1 MIGPEPGAVKRDGFG
16 VTRSAQNRTL
26 SAVRLCRGPFQFYKG
41 NLMAIEINLNSEI
54 GALETV
60 VVHTPG
66 QEMENMTPQTAA
78 EVLYDDIL
86 SLPLALAEH
95 RQLKGVLE
103 RVARVVELRE
113 LLAEVLEQERI
124 RHALLD
130 ELCRLY
136 DCPELKPG
144 LVEMTSDQ
152 LAGQL
157 IQGTPKKAIS
167 LEKYLDPSRY
177 AIPPLPNT
185 FFTRD
190 ATMCL
195 NDRVIIGSMAYKARV
210 AETLLLKA
218 VFKYHPDIHSQ
229 GFYYDGTDNRDSE
242 VTIEG
247 GDLLVIRED
256 LVVIGYSE
264 RTSAAGI
271 DRLMRSIASQGPV
284 RNFVV
289 VEIPK
294 TRATIH
300 LDMIF
305 TMVDRDK
312 CVVFP
317 PLITGARRCRAFHCE
332 FGDGPHARIKEYSG
346 VLEALRTLGVELKP
360 IACGGDDDFHQEREQ
375 WASGAN
381 FFAFGPGQ
389 ILGYAHNH
397 YTVEA
402 LAEAGFS
409 VVPAP
414 SVMDGSRVIEAE
426 ERVIVTIGGAELSRG
441 GGGCRCMTMPLAR
454 KSL

>member
-1 MIGPEPGAVKRDGFG
+1 MSI
-16 VTRSAQNRTL
+16 Q
-26 SAVRLCRGPFQFYKG
+26 
-41 NLMAIEINLNSEI
+41 INLNSEI
-54 GALETV
+54 GPLETV

-66 QEMENMTPQTAA
+66 QEIENMTPQTAA

-86 SLPLALAEH
+86 SLPLASREH

-103 RVARVVELRE
+103 KVARTVELRE
-113 LLAEVLEQERI
+113 LLADVLDQDPIRSALIEALCGLFNCPEVR
-124 RHALLD
+124 D
-130 ELCRLY
+130 ELIDL
-136 DCPELKPG
+136 PSP
-144 LVEMTSDQ
+144 Q
-152 LAGQL
+152 LAAQL
-157 IQGTPKKAIS
+157 IEGTPKKAIS
-167 LEKYLDPSRY
+167 LEKFLDPSRY
-177 AIPPLPNT
+177 AIPPLPNA

-195 NDRVIIGSMAYKARV
+195 NQRLIIGSMAYRARV
-210 AETLLLKA
+210 AEALLLKS
-218 VFKYHPDIHSQ
+218 VFKHHPEIASG
-229 GFYYDGTDNRDSE
+229 GFYFDGTDNRDTE

-284 RNFVV
+284 KNFIV

-317 PLITGARRCRAFHCE
+317 PLITGPARSRAFHCA
-332 FGDGPHARIKEYSG
+332 FNGGPEAKIVEYRG
-346 VLEALRTLGVELKP
+346 VIEALRALDLDLEP
-360 IACGGDDDFHQEREQ
+360 IACGGSDGFHQEREQ
-375 WASGAN
+375 WSSGAN
-381 FFAFGPGQ
+381 FFAFGPGK
-389 ILGYAHNH
+389 ILGYAHNQ

-402 LAEAGFS
+402 LSQAGFNVAQAEA
-409 VVPAP
+409 
-414 SVMDGSRVIEAE
+414 VIAGKREIDPD
-426 ERVIVTIGGAELSRG
+426 ERVVVTIDGAELSRG

-454 KSL
+454 RAL

>member
-1 MIGPEPGAVKRDGFG
+1 MTIRIGLD
-16 VTRSAQNRTL
+16 
-26 SAVRLCRGPFQFYKG
+26 
-41 NLMAIEINLNSEI
+41 SEI
-54 GALETV
+54 GTLDTV

-66 QEMENMTPQTAA
+66 QEMENMTPDTAA

-86 SLPLALAEH
+86 SLRLALGEH

-103 RVARVVELRE
+103 QVAQ
-113 LLAEVLEQERI
+113 VLELKDLLRDVLESDQI
-124 RHALLD
+124 RGALVN

-136 DCPELKPG
+136 HCPELIDA
-144 LVEMTSDQ
+144 LVELPSRE
-152 LAGQL
+152 LAGRL
-157 IQGTPKKAIS
+157 IEGTPKKSVS
-167 LEKYLDPSRY
+167 LEKFLDPSRY

-195 NDRVIIGSMAYKARV
+195 NNRVIIGSMAYKARV
-210 AETLLLKA
+210 AEALLLKA
-218 VFKYHPDIHSQ
+218 IFKHHPRVESA
-229 GFYYDGTDNRDSE
+229 GFYFDGTDNRDSE

-247 GDLLVIRED
+247 GDLLVIRRD

-264 RTSAAGI
+264 RTSVAGI
-271 DRLMRSIASQGPV
+271 DQLMRSIAARGPV

-305 TMVDRDK
+305 TMIDRDK

-317 PLITGARRCRAFHCE
+317 PLITGGHRSRAFHCRFDDPE
-332 FGDGPHARIKEYSG
+332 QATIREYDG
-346 VLEALRTLGVELKP
+346 VLPALADLGVDLAP
-360 IACGGDDDFHQEREQ
+360 IACGGSDEFLQQREQ

-381 FFAFGPGQ
+381 FFAFGPGR
-389 ILGYAHNH
+389 ILGYAHNEH
-397 YTVEA
+397 TLGA
-402 LAEAGFS
+402 LSDAGFN
-409 VVPAP
+409 VARGEDIIAGRREMGP
-414 SVMDGSRVIEAE
+414 E
-426 ERVIVTIGGAELSRG
+426 ERIVVSIDGAELSRG

-454 KSL
+454 KPLELA

>member
-1 MIGPEPGAVKRDGFG
+1 MTIQIRLDSEVGP
-16 VTRSAQNRTL
+16 
-26 SAVRLCRGPFQFYKG
+26 
-41 NLMAIEINLNSEI
+41 
-54 GALETV
+54 LETV

-103 RVARVVELRE
+103 KVARVVEFKA
-113 LLAEVLEQERI
+113 LLAEVLETESTRQ
-124 RHALLD
+124 ALVE
-130 ELCRLY
+130 ELCQLY
-136 DCPELKPG
+136 DCPELVDR
-144 LVEMTSDQ
+144 LVEMPSAT
-152 LAGQL
+152 LAAQL
-157 IQGTPKKAIS
+157 IEGTPKQAIS
-167 LEKYLDPSRY
+167 LEKYLSPSRY
-177 AIPPLPNT
+177 AIPPLPNA

-210 AETLLLKA
+210 AEALLLKA
-218 VFKYHPDIHSQ
+218 VFKFHPDIDSP
-229 GFYYDGTDNRDSE
+229 GFYLDGTANRNAE

-247 GDLLVIRED
+247 GDLLVIRKD

-264 RTSAAGI
+264 RTSVAGI

-317 PLITGARRCRAFHCE
+317 PLINGHQRSRAFHCRFDRAE
-332 FGDGPHARIKEYSG
+332 QAQIVEYES
-346 VLEALRTLGVELKP
+346 VLAALAALDVDLEP
-360 IACGGDDDFHQEREQ
+360 IACGGEDEFHQEREQ

-389 ILGYAHNH
+389 ILGYSHNVH
-397 YTVEA
+397 TVEA
-402 LAEAGFS
+402 LARAGFN
-409 VVPAP
+409 VAAAGEIIDGGRAIAP
-414 SVMDGSRVIEAE
+414 D
-426 ERVIVTIGGAELSRG
+426 ERLVVTIDGAELSRG

-454 KSL
+454 RTVD

>member
-1 MIGPEPGAVKRDGFG
+1 MTIQIRLDSEVGP
-16 VTRSAQNRTL
+16 
-26 SAVRLCRGPFQFYKG
+26 
-41 NLMAIEINLNSEI
+41 
-54 GALETV
+54 LETV

-95 RQLKGVLE
+95 RQLKGVLD
-103 RVARVVELRE
+103 RVARVVELKT
-113 LLAEVLEQERI
+113 LLAEVLEDESVRQ
-124 RHALLD
+124 ALVE

-136 DCPELKPG
+136 ECPELVGP
-144 LVEMTSDQ
+144 LVETPSPA

-157 IQGTPKKAIS
+157 IEGTPKQAIS
-167 LEKYLDPSRY
+167 LEKFLSPSRY

-210 AETLLLKA
+210 AEALLLKA
-218 VFKYHPDIHSQ
+218 VFKFHNGIDSR
-229 GFYYDGTDNRDSE
+229 GFYLDGTVNRNAE

-264 RTSAAGI
+264 RTSVAGI
-271 DRLMRSIASQGPV
+271 DRLMRSIARQGPV

-317 PLITGARRCRAFHCE
+317 PMITGRQRSRAFHCRFDRSE
-332 FGDGPHARIKEYSG
+332 EARIVEYES
-346 VLEALRTLGVELKP
+346 VLHALAALDLELEP
-360 IACGGDDDFHQEREQ
+360 IACGGEDDFYQEREQ

-381 FFAFGPGQ
+381 FFAFGPGK
-389 ILGYAHNH
+389 ILGYSHNLH
-397 YTVEA
+397 TVDA
-402 LAEAGFS
+402 LANAGFN
-409 VVPAP
+409 VAAAAEII
-414 SVMDGSRVIEAE
+414 DGSRAIDPD
-426 ERVIVTIGGAELSRG
+426 ERLVVTIDGAELSRG
-441 GGGCRCMTMPLAR
+441 GGGCRCMTMPLTRRA
-454 KSL
+454 LD

>member
-1 MIGPEPGAVKRDGFG
+1 MPIRIA
-16 VTRSAQNRTL
+16 
-26 SAVRLCRGPFQFYKG
+26 
-41 NLMAIEINLNSEI
+41 LNSEI
-54 GALETV
+54 GPLDTV

-66 QEMENMTPQTAA
+66 QEMENMTPETAA

-86 SLPLALAEH
+86 SLPLALREH
-95 RQLKGVLE
+95 QQLTGVLSK
-103 RVARVVELRE
+103 VAQVVEFRT
-113 LLAEVLEQERI
+113 LLAEVLEQDHVR
-124 RHALLD
+124 RSLVV
-130 ELCRLY
+130 ELVSLY
-136 DCPELKPG
+136 DCHELRDDLLDLPSE
-144 LVEMTSDQ
+144 V
-152 LAGQL
+152 LARQL
-157 IQGTPKKAIS
+157 IEGTPKLSIS
-167 LEKYLDPSRY
+167 LEKFLSPTPY

-210 AETLLLKA
+210 AEALLLKA
-218 VFKYHPDIHSQ
+218 MFKHHPDIGSR
-229 GFYYDGTDNRDSE
+229 GFYFDGTENRDSE

-264 RTSAAGI
+264 RTSLAGI
-271 DRLMRSIASQGPV
+271 DQLMRSIASQGPV
-284 RNFVV
+284 RNFIV

-317 PLITGARRCRAFHCE
+317 PLITGPHRCRAFHCR
-332 FGDGPHARIKEYSG
+332 FDRGDQASIREYAC
-346 VLEALRTLGVELKP
+346 VLEALSALGVDLEP
-360 IACGGDDDFHQEREQ
+360 VPCGGSEQFNQEREQ

-389 ILGYAHNH
+389 IVGYAHNQH
-397 YTVEA
+397 TVEA
-402 LAEAGFS
+402 LSKAGFNVAES
-409 VVPAP
+409 REVI
-414 SVMDGSRVIEAE
+414 SGQRVIDAG
-426 ERVIVTIGGAELSRG
+426 ERVVVTIDGAELSRG

-454 KSL
+454 RELD

>member
-1 MIGPEPGAVKRDGFG
+1 MSIRIGLD
-16 VTRSAQNRTL
+16 
-26 SAVRLCRGPFQFYKG
+26 
-41 NLMAIEINLNSEI
+41 SEI
-54 GALETV
+54 GHLQTV

-66 QEMENMTPQTAA
+66 QEMENMTPDTAA

-86 SLPLALAEH
+86 SLRLALREH
-95 RQLKGVLE
+95 RQLKGVLQQ
-103 RVARVVELRE
+103 VAQVLELKE
-113 LLAEVLEQERI
+113 LLREVLEIDRI
-124 RHALLD
+124 RAALVN
-130 ELCRLY
+130 ELCSLY
-136 DCPELKPG
+136 QCPELIDD
-144 LVEMTSDQ
+144 LVELPSDQ
-152 LAGQL
+152 LASRL
-157 IQGTPKKAIS
+157 IEGTPKRAIS

-210 AETLLLKA
+210 AEALLLKA
-218 VFKYHPDIHSQ
+218 VFKYHPDIVSG
-229 GFYYDGTDNRDSE
+229 GFYFDGTDQRDSE

-247 GDLLVIRED
+247 GDLLVIRRD

-264 RTSAAGI
+264 RTSVAGI
-271 DRLMRSIASQGPV
+271 DRLMRAIAGQGPV

-305 TMVDRDK
+305 TMVDRDQ

-317 PLITGARRCRAFHCE
+317 PLITGLQRSRAFHCRFDDPE
-332 FGDGPHARIKEYSG
+332 RAVIREYDA
-346 VLEALRTLGVELKP
+346 VLPALSDLGLDLAP
-360 IACGGDDDFHQEREQ
+360 IPCGGDDEFQQQREQ

-381 FFAFGPGQ
+381 FFAFGPGR
-389 ILGYAHNH
+389 ILGYSHNER
-397 YTVEA
+397 TLDA
-402 LAEAGFS
+402 LARSGFNVARAQDLIS
-409 VVPAP
+409 GQRELGADEKVVV
-414 SVMDGSRVIEAE
+414 SID
-426 ERVIVTIGGAELSRG
+426 GAELSRG

-454 KSL
+454 RALDLA

>member
-1 MIGPEPGAVKRDGFG
+1 MSIR
-16 VTRSAQNRTL
+16 
-26 SAVRLCRGPFQFYKG
+26 
-41 NLMAIEINLNSEI
+41 INLNSEI
-54 GALETV
+54 GPLETV

-66 QEMENMTPQTAA
+66 QEIENMTPQTAA

-86 SLPLALAEH
+86 TLKLALAEH
-95 RQLKGVLE
+95 HQLKGVLNK
-103 RVARVVELRE
+103 VARVVELRD
-113 LLAEVLEQERI
+113 LLAEVLAEETVCL
-124 RHALLD
+124 ALVS

-136 DCPELKPG
+136 DCQELKGELLDLEPAA
-144 LVEMTSDQ
+144 
-152 LAGQL
+152 LARQL
-157 IQGTPKKAIS
+157 IEGTAKRSIS
-167 LEKYLDPSRY
+167 LEKFLNPSRY

-195 NDRVIIGSMAYKARV
+195 NDRLIIGSMAFKARV
-210 AETLLLKA
+210 AEALLLKA
-218 VFKYHPDIHSQ
+218 VFKYHSGIDSS
-229 GFYYDGTDNRDSE
+229 GFYFDGTENRDSE

-256 LVVIGYSE
+256 LVVIGYGE
-264 RTSAAGI
+264 RTSVAGI
-271 DRLMRSIASQGPV
+271 DQLMRSIASQGPV

-305 TMVDRDK
+305 TMIDRDK

-317 PLITGARRCRAFHCE
+317 PLITESGRCRAYHCR
-332 FGDGPHARIKEYSG
+332 FDNGNAAHIVEYSG
-346 VLEALRTLGVELKP
+346 VLEALRALDVDLNP
-360 IACGGDDDFHQEREQ
+360 ISCGGNDDFHQEREQ

-389 ILGYAHNH
+389 ILGYAHNQ

-402 LAEAGFS
+402 LAQSGFN
-409 VVPAP
+409 VVESA
-414 SVMDGSRVIEAE
+414 SIIDGSRTISTD
-426 ERVIVTIGGAELSRG
+426 ERLVVTIDGAELSRG

-454 KSL
+454 QRL

>member
-1 MIGPEPGAVKRDGFG
+1 MSIQIK
-16 VTRSAQNRTL
+16 
-26 SAVRLCRGPFQFYKG
+26 
-41 NLMAIEINLNSEI
+41 LNSEI
-54 GALETV
+54 GPLETV

-66 QEMENMTPQTAA
+66 QEIENMTPQTAA

-86 SLPLALAEH
+86 SLKLASREH

-103 RVARVVELRE
+103 KVARVIELRD
-113 LLAEVLEQERI
+113 LLTDVLEQDHTRQ
-124 RHALLD
+124 ALVN
-130 ELCRLY
+130 ELCRLFG
-136 DCPELKPG
+136 CPEVKSG
-144 LVEMTSDQ
+144 LLDLPSER
-152 LAGQL
+152 LAAHL
-157 IQGTPKKAIS
+157 IEGTPKRPIS
-167 LEKYLDPSRY
+167 LEKFLNPSRY

-195 NDRVIIGSMAYKARV
+195 NQRLIIGSMAYKARV
-210 AETLLLKA
+210 AEALLLKA
-218 VFKYHPDIHSQ
+218 VFKYHPQIESG
-229 GFYYDGTDNRDSE
+229 GFYFDGTENRDSE

-271 DRLMRSIASQGPV
+271 DRLMRDIASQGPV
-284 RNFVV
+284 RNFIV

-317 PLITGARRCRAFHCE
+317 PLITGSHRSRAFHCAFDNGQE
-332 FGDGPHARIKEYSG
+332 AKIVEYRG
-346 VLEALRTLGVELKP
+346 VIEALRALDLDLQP
-360 IACGGDDDFHQEREQ
+360 IACGGEDDFHQEREQ

-381 FFAFGPGQ
+381 FFAFAPGQ
-389 ILGYAHNH
+389 IIGYSHNH
-397 YTVEA
+397 NTVEA
-402 LAEAGFS
+402 LAQAGFN
-409 VVPAP
+409 VADAEAVIAG
-414 SVMDGSRVIEAE
+414 DRVISPD
-426 ERVIVTIGGAELSRG
+426 ERVVVTMDGAELSRG

-454 KSL
+454 RAL